1 MSATVPSNVAYGL
14 SLASCFMG
22 AVIGIPVGGELIG
35 GTFGQVVGGVG
46 GFVAGG
52 MAANVM
58 IPR

>member
-1 MSATVPSNVAYGL
+1 MSAAIPSNIAYGL

-35 GTFGQVVGGVG
+35 GTVGKVVGGVG
-46 GFVAGG
+46 GFVVGG
-52 MAANVM
+52 MAANVA